1 MHVRELHD
9 AVVDLVGLMNRPQ
22 RDVALL
28 REAGVSLDRAL
39 FPLLVAIERK
49 GPLGV
54 VELSELVGRDY
65 TTVSRQVGKL
75 ELLGLIVR
83 RVSKSDKRV
92 SEARITARGRK
103 ITRALDATRGRM
115 AKVLFSKWS
124 SRDVQNLARL
134 MRRFVDGLESLPIP

>member
-1 MHVRELHD
+1 MYVRELHD

-39 FPLLVAIERK
+39 FPLLVTIERK

-54 VELSELVGRDY
+54 VELSELAGRDY

-75 ELLGLIVR
+75 ELLGLIGR

-103 ITRALDATRGRM
+103 ITRA
-115 AKVLFSKWS
+115 
-124 SRDVQNLARL
+124 
-134 MRRFVDGLESLPIP
+134 